1 MTQEQ
6 KVIHHPLLILWA
18 YQAAA
23 VKSLAAWGVGPG
35 WLR

>member
-1 MTQEQ
+1 MN
-6 KVIHHPLLILWA
+6 PLLILWA
-18 YQAAA
+18 YQAAV